1 MLGRHVYR
9 VRPLAS
15 GAWHVEK
22 EGDASRRGDRATAAE
37 ARDFALQLARADPP
51 SRVIMEDRGGAIVD
65 ERLFGKDD
73 ADVIEDKTKLGE

>member
-15 GAWHVEK
+15 GTWQVEK
-22 EGDASRRGDRATAAE
+22 EGDRSRRGERATVAE
-37 ARDFALQLARADPP
+37 ARDFAVALARADEP
-51 SRVIMEDRGGAIVD
+51 SRVIIEDRGGAIVD

-73 ADVIEDKTKLGE
+73 ADVTEDKATLGE